1 MDDTPKKNPW
11 GLVCVTYLMS
21 SRVGLGDWH
30 SPFWGFHLRDRRLT
44 VVLSTL
50 TLGLRDSWRGA
61 AVLAGALP
69 WGLMGERDGV
79 EG

>member
-1 MDDTPKKNPW
+1 MIRLRRTLG
-11 GLVCVTYLMS
+11 GLCVTLCRPALAWGIGTVRS
-21 SRVGLGDWH
+21 GD
-30 SPFWGFHLRDRRLT
+30 FIFRDRRLT

>member
-1 MDDTPKKNPW
+1 MVIPEKNPLG
-11 GLVCVTYLMS
+11 GLLCYLMS

-30 SPFWGFHLRDRRLT
+30 GPLWGFHLRDRRLT

-50 TLGLRDSWRGA
+50 TPWVEGLVGEGR

-69 WGLMGERDGV
+69 WGLMGTGRCGGV
-79 EG
+79 R

>member
-1 MDDTPKKNPW
+1 MIRLRRTLG
-11 GLVCVTYLMS
+11 GLVCYLMS

-30 SPFWGFHLRDRRLT
+30 SPFWGFHSRDRRLT

-69 WGLMGERDGV
+69 WGLMGTGRCGGV
-79 EG
+79 R